1 MTPPLYHGPLIQA
14 AKRPIPMS
22 DSDLKQRLAAIL
34 AADVAGYSRL
44 MAADDR
50 ATVTALDASRAV
62 FRAQIET
69 NQGRVID
76 MAGDSVMA
84 VFETATGA
92 VSAALAIQIELKARI
107 ADVSESRRMRFRI
120 GIHLGDIIEKADGT
134 IYGDGVNI
142 AARLE
147 GLAEPGG
154 IAVSASIRTAVKG
167 KVDATFEDQGEQK
180 VKNIAEPVQ
189 CFRVRFHPDDAGVDS
204 NTPTPIAASE
214 ANVPT
219 VVVLP
224 FRFNGN
230 AGEHEY
236 IAGALTESIGSAL
249 AHFREY
255 KIVEGAD
262 VHHATYVLSGTLQ
275 LAGSR
280 IRIAPQLSAKDGGR
294 KLWAEKFDRDLADIF
309 ELQDEISAI
318 VAAYLGEAIWQETAR
333 SLADKSKDDYSAT
346 DWSYYAMEHI
356 HRLTKED
363 LLESKKALGNAIR
376 MSPGLLYPR
385 ITLAFVLMLE
395 LSFGFASDVDS
406 HRADALAMTE
416 ELLRKDPANANVHKL
431 ASRLYALLNR
441 HAESLTHSERAV
453 ALNPYDGDLMLT
465 YAMALNLAGRCDEAI
480 EWVEK
485 ALRYNPQPPD
495 YYRQWLMALH
505 FWAGDPVSA
514 LESLR
519 RVEGA
524 LLPAMHYVAIAVL
537 QVNGAH
543 EEAGSRIKVLLETQP
558 DSCVESA
565 KRLFAGYEVHL
576 PLDFLLNALRDAG
589 VPE

>member
-1 MTPPLYHGPLIQA
+1 VSGQE
-14 AKRPIPMS
+14 
-22 DSDLKQRLAAIL
+22 LKQRLAAIL
-34 AADVAGYSRL
+34 AADVAGYSRM

-92 VSAALAIQIELKARI
+92 VSAALAIQTELRARI
-107 ADVSESRRMRFRI
+107 ADVSEDRRMRFRI
-120 GIHLGDIIEKADGT
+120 GIHLGDVIEKADGT

-167 KVDATFEDQGEQK
+167 KVDATFEDRGEQK

-189 CFRVRFHPDDAGVDS
+189 CFRVRFHPDDAGAIPS
-204 NTPTPIAASE
+204 SPTSAAASE
-214 ANVPT
+214 PNVPS

-224 FRFNGN
+224 FRFIGN

-249 AHFREY
+249 SHFRDY

-262 VHHATYVLSGTLQ
+262 AHHATYALSGTLQ
-275 LAGSR
+275 VAGSR
-280 IRIAPQLSAKDGGR
+280 IRIGPQLSTTDGSR
-294 KLWAEKFDRDLADIF
+294 KLWSVKFDRELADVF

-333 SLADKSKDDYSAT
+333 SLAAKSKDDYSAM
-346 DWSYYAMEHI
+346 DWCYDAIEHI
-356 HRLTKED
+356 HRLNKED
-363 LLESKKALGNAIR
+363 FVEAKKALENAMR
-376 MSPGLLYPR
+376 MSPELLFAKYG
-385 ITLAFVLMLE
+385 LAFVLMLE
-395 LSFGFASDVDS
+395 LSWGLASDVDS
-406 HRADALAMTE
+406 HRANALALTE
-416 ELLRKDPANANVHKL
+416 ELLRKDPANANTHRL
-431 ASRLYALLNR
+431 ASRLYALLDR

-453 ALNPYDGDLMLT
+453 ALNPYDGDVMVT
-465 YAMALNLAGRCDEAI
+465 HATALNLAGRCDEAI

-485 ALRYNPQPPD
+485 ALRYNPQPPA
-495 YYRQWLMALH
+495 YYRQWLMSFQ
-505 FWAGDPVSA
+505 FWAGDHASA

-519 RVEGA
+519 RMEGA
-524 LLPAMHYVAIAVL
+524 LFPTAHYVAIAAL
-537 QVNGAH
+537 QINGAH
-543 EEAGSRIKVLLETQP
+543 EEAGSRVKALLETQT
-558 DSCVESA
+558 DSCVERA
-565 KRLFAGYEVHL
+565 KRLFANHAAHL
-576 PLDFLLNALRDAG
+576 PLDVLLDALRDAG
-589 VPE
+589 LPERGAG

>member
-1 MTPPLYHGPLIQA
+1 MN
-14 AKRPIPMS
+14 S
-22 DSDLKQRLAAIL
+22 SDLKQRLAAIL
-34 AADVAGYSRL
+34 AADVTGYSRL

-50 ATVTALDASRAV
+50 ATVTALDAARAV

-92 VSAALAIQIELKARI
+92 VLAALAIQTELKARI
-107 ADVSESRRMRFRI
+107 ADVSEDRRMRFRI
-120 GIHLGDIIEKADGT
+120 GIHLGDIIEKSDGT

-167 KVDATFEDQGEQK
+167 KVDATFEDRGEQT

-189 CFRVRFHPDDAGVDS
+189 CFRVRFHPEDAGAMSD
-204 NTPTPIAASE
+204 TPTAAPAHAATSE

-224 FRFNGN
+224 FKFNGN

-236 IAGALTESIGSAL
+236 IAEALTVSIGSAL

-262 VHHATYVLSGTLQ
+262 AHHATFVLSGTLQ

-280 IRIAPQLSAKDGGR
+280 IRIAPQLSTKDGGR
-294 KLWAEKFDRDLADIF
+294 KLWAEKFDRNLADVF

-333 SLADKSKDDYSAT
+333 SLADKSKDDFSAM
-346 DWSYYAMEHI
+346 DWSYYAMDHI

-363 LLESKKALGNAIR
+363 LLESKKALENAIR

-385 ITLAFVLMLE
+385 ATLAFVLMLE

-406 HRADALAMTE
+406 QRAEALAMTE

-431 ASRLYALLNR
+431 ASRLDALLNR

-465 YAMALNLAGRCDEAI
+465 YAMALNLAGRSDEAI
-480 EWVEK
+480 GWVEK

-495 YYRQWLMALH
+495 YYRQWLMAIH
-505 FWAGDPVSA
+505 FWAGNPVSA
-514 LESLR
+514 LASLR

-537 QVNGAH
+537 QINGAH
-543 EEAGSRIKVLLETQP
+543 DEAGSKIKALLEAQP
-558 DSCVESA
+558 DSCVEYA
-565 KRLFAGYEVHL
+565 RGLFAGYEMHL
-576 PLDFLLNALRDAG
+576 PLDLLLDTLRDAG
-589 VPE
+589 LPA

>member
-1 MTPPLYHGPLIQA
+1 
-14 AKRPIPMS
+14 MS
-22 DSDLKQRLAAIL
+22 DTDHRKRLVAIL
-34 AADVAGYSRL
+34 AADVAGYSRM

-92 VSAALAIQIELKARI
+92 VLAALAIQTELRARI
-107 ADVSESRRMRFRI
+107 AEVSEDRRMRFRI
-120 GIHLGDIIEKADGT
+120 GVHLGDVIEKADGT

-147 GLAEPGG
+147 GLAEPAG

-167 KVDATFEDQGEQK
+167 KVDATFEDRGEQK

-189 CFRVRFHPDDAGVDS
+189 CFRVRFHPEDAS
-204 NTPTPIAASE
+204 AIPNSPTPAPASE

-224 FRFNGN
+224 FRFIGN

-249 AHFREY
+249 THFHDY

-262 VHHATYVLSGTLQ
+262 AHDATYALSGTLQ
-275 LAGSR
+275 IAGSR
-280 IRIAPQLSAKDGGR
+280 IRIGPQLSTTDGGR
-294 KLWAEKFDRDLADIF
+294 KLWSEKFDRELADVF

-318 VAAYLGEAIWQETAR
+318 VAGYLGEAIWHETAR
-333 SLADKSKDDYSAT
+333 SLAAKSKSDFSAM
-346 DWSYYAMEHI
+346 DWCYHAMEHI

-363 LLESKKALGNAIR
+363 FLEAKKALENAIR
-376 MSPGLLYPR
+376 MSPELLFARYC
-385 ITLAFVLMLE
+385 LAYVLMLE
-395 LSFGFASDVDS
+395 LSWGLASDVDS
-406 HRADALAMTE
+406 QRAEALAMTE
-416 ELLRKDPANANVHKL
+416 ELLRKDPANANTHRL
-431 ASRLYALLNR
+431 ASRLYALLDR

-453 ALNPYDGDLMLT
+453 ALNPYDGDLMVT
-465 YAMALNLAGRCDEAI
+465 HAMALNLAGRCDEAI
-480 EWVEK
+480 GWAEK
-485 ALRYNPQPPD
+485 ALRYNPQPPA
-495 YYRQWLMALH
+495 YYRQWLMSFQ

-524 LLPAMHYVAIAVL
+524 LFPTAHYVAIAVL
-537 QVNGAH
+537 QINGAH
-543 EEAGSRIKVLLETQP
+543 DEAGSRIKALLETRP

-565 KRLFAGYEVHL
+565 RSLFANHEAHL
-576 PLDFLLNALRDAG
+576 KVDVLLDALRDAG
-589 VPE
+589 LAERGAG

>member
-1 MTPPLYHGPLIQA
+1 
-14 AKRPIPMS
+14 MS
-22 DSDLKQRLAAIL
+22 GSELKQRLAAIL
-34 AADVAGYSRL
+34 AADVAGYSRM

-92 VSAALAIQIELKARI
+92 VLAALAIQTELRAQI
-107 ADVSESRRMRFRI
+107 ADVSEDRRMRFRI
-120 GIHLGDIIEKADGT
+120 GIHLGDVIEKADGT

-154 IAVSASIRTAVKG
+154 IAVSGSIRTAVKG
-167 KVDATFEDQGEQK
+167 RVDATFEDRGEQK

-189 CFRVRFHPDDAGVDS
+189 SFRVRFHPEDAGAIPS
-204 NTPTPIAASE
+204 SSTPVAASE
-214 ANVPT
+214 AIVPT

-224 FRFNGN
+224 FRFIGN
-230 AGEHEY
+230 AGEHEH

-249 AHFREY
+249 AHFRDY

-262 VHHATYVLSGTLQ
+262 AHHATYALSGTLQ
-275 LAGSR
+275 VAGSR
-280 IRIAPQLSAKDGGR
+280 IRIGPQLSTTDGGR
-294 KLWAEKFDRDLADIF
+294 KLWSVKFDRELADVF

-333 SLADKSKDDYSAT
+333 ALARKNKNDFTAM
-346 DWSYYAMEHI
+346 DWCYDAMEHI

-363 LLESKKALGNAIR
+363 FLEAKKAQENAIR
-376 MSPGLLYPR
+376 MGPELLFARYG
-385 ITLAFVLMLE
+385 LAFVLMME
-395 LSFGFASDVDS
+395 LAFGWASDVDS
-406 HRADALAMTE
+406 QRADALALTE
-416 ELLRKDPANANVHKL
+416 ELLRKDPANANTHRL
-431 ASRLYALLNR
+431 ASRLYALLDR
-441 HAESLTHSERAV
+441 HAESLAHSERAL
-453 ALNPYDGDLMLT
+453 ALNPYDGDLMVT
-465 YAMALNLAGRCDEAI
+465 HAMALNLAGRCDEAI
-480 EWVEK
+480 GWVEK
-485 ALRYNPQPPD
+485 ALRYNPQPPA
-495 YYRQWLMALH
+495 YYRQQLMAVQ
-505 FWAGDPVSA
+505 FWAGDHVSA

-524 LLPAMHYVAIAVL
+524 LLPTLHYVAIAVL
-537 QVNGAH
+537 QINGAH
-543 EEAGSRIKVLLETQP
+543 EEAGSRIKALLETQP
-558 DSCVESA
+558 DSCVERA
-565 KRLFAGYEVHL
+565 KRLFASYEGHL
-576 PLDFLLNALRDAG
+576 PVDGLLDALRDAG
-589 VPE
+589 VPEEAGGESSNAP